1 LTLRRNIIAN
11 YAGQGWSGLMTLAFL
26 PLYIRYLGIEAYAL
40 VGFFGVLQAWMILF
54 DLGMTPT
61 LTREMAR
68 FSSGSVEPS
77 AIRDLLRT
85 LELVALAVALAAIVT
100 IWLLADYLSVHWL
113 NAQKL
118 PAETV
123 RDAILLMS
131 LLVGSR
137 FCEAIYRSSLY
148 GLQQQVWFNAVN
160 AALSTL
166 RYGGSALILA
176 FVSPTINAFFI
187 WHLLVSLLML
197 VLLGAKLY
205 RTLPPGLRPARFS
218 RTALKSIQAF
228 ALGMIGINL
237 LSTLLMQVDKILLS
251 RMLPLDHF
259 GHYMLATTICALIMM
274 VVVPVTQALGPVLV
288 RHITAQDGM
297 QLRRDYHLGA
307 QLIVVLVAPVA
318 MIFVLFPVDFVS
330 VWSGD
335 AVLAKAVAPSLALLA
350 LGTLLSAVVQMP
362 NGALLAHGWTRIP
375 LVVNLVAVVFLI
387 PTILLVVPRF
397 GTTGAAGVWLLLNL
411 GYVLIE
417 IPLIHRRML
426 PGELWPLYRD
436 AMLAPIAAVTLTGLL
451 MLALR
456 SQFDFGRVEL
466 GAYLI
471 FAALVGTLAAA
482 LAAGAVRT
490 VALDTIRRYLV
501 IRKAA

>member
-1 LTLRRNIIAN
+1 
-11 YAGQGWSGLMTLAFL
+11 MTLAFL

-40 VGFFGVLQAWMILF
+40 VGFFGVLQAWMVLF

-61 LTREMAR
+61 LAREMAR
-68 FSSGSVEPS
+68 FTSGSVAPS

-85 LELVALAVALAAIVT
+85 LELVAFGVALAAIAT
-100 IWLLADYLSVHWL
+100 IWLLADYLSHHWL

-118 PAETV
+118 PPATV
-123 RDAILLMS
+123 SEAIVLMS
-131 LLVGSR
+131 FLVGSR

-160 AALSTL
+160 ATLSTV

-187 WHLLVSLLML
+187 WQLAVSLLTL
-197 VLLGAKLY
+197 ILLGIKLY
-205 RTLPPGLRPARFS
+205 RTLPPGERPARFS
-218 RTALKSIQAF
+218 RAALKSIQAF

-237 LSTLLMQVDKILLS
+237 LATLLMQVDKVLLS

-274 VVVPVTQALGPVLV
+274 VVVPVTQAFGPVLV
-288 RHITAQDGM
+288 RHIAAHDAER
-297 QLRRDYHLGA
+297 LRRDYHLGA
-307 QLIVVLVAPVA
+307 QLIAVLVAPVT
-318 MIFVLFPVDFVS
+318 MILVLFPVDFVT

-335 AVLAKAVAPSLALLA
+335 AVLAHAVAPSLALLA
-350 LGTLLSAVVQMP
+350 LGTLLNALMQMP

-375 LVVNLVAVVFLI
+375 LVVNLVAVVFII

-397 GTTGAAGVWLLLNL
+397 GTAGAAGVWLLLNI

-426 PGELWPLYRD
+426 PGEMWPLYRD
-436 AMLAPIAAVTLTGLL
+436 AMIVPLAAVTMTGLL
-451 MLALR
+451 LLALR

-466 GAYLI
+466 GAYLAFVGI
-471 FAALVGTLAAA
+471 AGTVTAALSTK
-482 LAAGAVRT
+482 AVRT
-490 VALDTIRRYLV
+490 VALDTIRKYLAV
-501 IRKAA
+501 RKAA